1 MKQLCDI
8 GTGLS
13 FVSKTIGNNEIL
25 DMTTSDILDM
35 NSGFLFHLAL
45 TVSMNPSLIIL
56 NNTIIG
62 QPVDNL
68 RNVLERFQVLTELER
83 RSEQKCKSRQLI
95 VVNRSSSS
103 YDGLF
108 KQGHQRHICE
118 LEQGKASIISQ
129 MHHQQSMQQ

>member
-1 MKQLCDI
+1 M
-8 GTGLS
+8 
-13 FVSKTIGNNEIL
+13 N
-25 DMTTSDILDM
+25 TSDILDM

-56 NNTIIG
+56 NNTTVG

-68 RNVLERFQVLTELER
+68 RNVLERFQVLTEIGR
-83 RSEQKCKSRQLI
+83 RSKQKCESRQLI
-95 VVNRSSSS
+95 VVNRSSST

-108 KQGHQRHICE
+108 KQGHQRHICK

-129 MHHQQSMQQ
+129 MHHQQSMHQ